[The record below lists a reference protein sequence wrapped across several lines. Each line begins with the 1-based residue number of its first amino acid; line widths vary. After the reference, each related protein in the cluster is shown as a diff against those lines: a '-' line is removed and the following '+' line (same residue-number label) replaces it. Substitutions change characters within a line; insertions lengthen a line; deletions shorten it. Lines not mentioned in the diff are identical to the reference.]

1 LFEEEGKSLQLITL
15 FALNEMWLVSI
26 ALFGGEV
33 DPSRHVLVR
42 VNGMKGAKVLSS
54 ALRFHVICCLEG

>member
-1 LFEEEGKSLQLITL
+1 MWEGKSLQFITL
-15 FALNEMWLVSI
+15 FALDEVAVESI
-26 ALFGGEV
+26 ALLGSEV

-54 ALRFHVICCLEG
+54 ALCFHVICRLEG